1 VENETAIEVKSVG
14 KTFKLPHERY
24 NSVKSILINFY
35 KRNKSFELQ
44 KALSGVSFDVKKG
57 EFFGI
62 VGRNGSGKS
71 TLLKLLAG
79 IYSPDSGS
87 ISIKGKLTPFIEL
100 GVGFSPELTGRENV
114 YLNGALFGFNRKEIT
129 AMYNDI
135 VEFAELERFMD
146 QKLKNYSSGMQ
157 VRLAFS
163 IAIRAQS
170 DVLILDEVLAVGDM
184 DFQQKCFDY
193 FATLKKSSRTVILV
207 THDMG
212 SVLKFC
218 DRAMLVNKGKVV
230 QIGSPKEIADAYIE
244 MNYEKKEAP
253 SETGV
258 ETTRKHD
265 HAYIKSADIT
275 QNGKAKTKFVSGEV
289 CDIKINFESPNQDP
303 LHLGVQV
310 FSNEGVYCYGTNT
323 KIADQEPIQNPNG
336 SATVSLKLDLVPG
349 RYTITTATLSDDG
362 ISVYDYRPNTAS
374 FLIKKTT
381 ELEGVANLEQ
391 SWKI

>member
-258 ETTRKHD
+258 ETTRKR
-265 HAYIKSADIT
+265 
-275 QNGKAKTKFVSGEV
+275 
-289 CDIKINFESPNQDP
+289 
-303 LHLGVQV
+303 LH
-310 FSNEGVYCYGTNT
+310 
-323 KIADQEPIQNPNG
+323 
-336 SATVSLKLDLVPG
+336 
-349 RYTITTATLSDDG
+349 
-362 ISVYDYRPNTAS
+362 
-374 FLIKKTT
+374 
-381 ELEGVANLEQ
+381 
-391 SWKI
+391 